1 MTYLLDTNWLLDYV
15 GGKTAAITLLNQLAA
30 EEIALSVITL
40 GEVYEGVYRKP
51 LTNRQQMALDGMV
64 TSSTLFDV
72 DVKVATEYAR
82 IRAQL
87 RSTGNPIPDND
98 LWIAATAV
106 AFDLVLVS
114 RDAHFQRVPGLRVH

>member
-40 GEVYEGVYRKP
+40 GEVYEGIYRKP

-64 TSSTLFDV
+64 TSSTLFGI

-87 RSTGNPIPDND
+87 RSTGNLIPDND

-106 AFDLVLVS
+106 AYDLVLVS
-114 RDAHFQRVPGLRVH
+114 RDAHFQRVPGLKVY